1 MSRVFDTALPFPTL
15 AKAALADTQ
24 LRSNL
29 AHATTTIR
37 DKRLKVVSELT
48 DWEQLRSAGAAIK
61 DYALD
66 HLDELCVELEK
77 NVTAHGGTVHW
88 ARDAAEA
95 NAIVVGLVQAT
106 GVDSVVKVK
115 SMATAEIELN
125 AALERQGI
133 TAYETDLAELIVQ
146 LGDDLPSHILVPAIH
161 KNRSQIRQIFLDEM
175 GKSGL
180 AAPDDLTDD
189 PAQLAAA
196 ARAHLRQRFLS
207 ARVAI
212 SGANFVIA
220 DTGALVVVESEGNG
234 RMCLTLPE
242 TLISVVGIE
251 KILPTWQSLE
261 VFMQLLPRSSTGER
275 MNPYTSIFTGA
286 TPGNGPS
293 DFHLV
298 LIDNGRSSAL
308 AEETGRDVLRC
319 IRCSACLNV
328 CPVYERTGGHSYGN
342 PYPGPIGAVLVP
354 QLRRG
359 ERTPL
364 EDSLPYASS
373 LCGACYVACP
383 VKIDIPKILVRLRSE
398 VVDEK
403 RRDHP
408 RDPELLSMKVIERG
422 FSSARLFQRAIAI
435 GSLIGRLPM
444 TTLRFLPPP
453 LNKWSSARDAP
464 LPPSTSFRS
473 WFAATHP
480 NAIVSSR
487 LPTTST
493 TPHAH
498 IHDAL
503 HDAKPGHVGRD
514 VAGREG
520 VLSSIDTALGVAR
533 RHSVLSPTREYS
545 TAGDANASQRR
556 ELFIDRLRDYR
567 AHVVECD
574 NESLGATVNALLLA
588 HASRSVAAPADVPP
602 TWLTTVEAR
611 VRLDDPT
618 LTVHDLDI
626 IDSAITG
633 CAVAVAQ
640 TGTIILDSG
649 ARQGRRVLS
658 LIPDHLIVVIQ
669 EDQIVELVPEGI
681 VRLRADATQTWISGP
696 SATSDIE
703 LERIEGVHG
712 PRTLDVIVVEGSPDA
727 DANSDQ
733 GV

>member
-1 MSRVFDTALPFPTL
+1 VSKVFDTELPFPTL
-15 AKAALADTQ
+15 ARTALADAQ
-24 LRSNL
+24 LRANL

-37 DKRLKVVSELT
+37 DKRLRVVAELD
-48 DWEQLRSAGAAIK
+48 DWEELRTAGAAIK
-61 DYALD
+61 DYSLD

-77 NVTAHGGTVHW
+77 NVVAHGGVVHW
-88 ARDAAEA
+88 ARDATEA
-95 NAIVVGLVQAT
+95 NAIVVSLVQGT

-125 AALERQGI
+125 VALEEHGI
-133 TAYETDLAELIVQ
+133 IAYETDLAELIVQ

-180 AAPDDLTDD
+180 AAPEDLTND

-207 ARVAI
+207 AKVAI
-212 SGANFVIA
+212 SGANFIIA

-251 KILPTWQSLE
+251 KILPNWQSLE
-261 VFMQLLPRSSTGER
+261 VFMQLLPRSATGER
-275 MNPYTSIFTGA
+275 MNPYTSIFTGS

-293 DFHLV
+293 SFHLV

-308 AEETGRDVLRC
+308 AEENGRDVLRC

-359 ERTPL
+359 VRSPL

-383 VKIDIPKILVRLRSE
+383 VKIDIPKILVQLRSE

-403 RRDHP
+403 RREHP
-408 RDPELLSMKVIERG
+408 RDPELLSMKAIEKG
-422 FSSARLFQRAIAI
+422 FSSARVFQSVVAL
-435 GSLIGRLPM
+435 GSLIGRLPLR
-444 TTLRFLPPP
+444 TLRFLPPP
-453 LNKWSSARDAP
+453 LNKWSSARNAP
-464 LPPSTSFRS
+464 LPPSTSFRT
-473 WFAATHP
+473 WFAHTHP
-480 NAIVSSR
+480 GAVATSNTPV
-487 LPTTST
+487 TST
-493 TPHAH
+493 TALVHH
-498 IHDAL
+498 HDAM
-503 HDAKPGHVGRD
+503 HDAKPGHVGHD

-520 VLSSIDTALGVAR
+520 VLSSIDTALGPKG
-533 RHSVLSPTREYS
+533 RHTSLSTDRAYRV
-545 TAGDANASQRR
+545 TGVRDALERR
-556 ELFIDRLRDYR
+556 ELLKDRLLDYR
-567 AHVVECD
+567 ANVVEC
-574 NESLGATVNALLLA
+574 ERPSLAATINGLLVA
-588 HASRSVAAPADVPP
+588 HASTSVAAPADTPLEW
-602 TWLTTVEAR
+602 TNAIDATLH
-611 VRLDDPT
+611 LDEPT
-618 LTVHDLDI
+618 LSVSELDA
-626 IDSAITG
+626 IDSTLSG
-633 CAVAVAQ
+633 CAVAIAQ

-649 ARQGRRVLS
+649 ARQGRRALS
-658 LIPDHLIVVIQ
+658 LIPDHLIVVIYD
-669 EDQIVELVPEGI
+669 EQIVEVVPEG
-681 VRLRADATQTWISGP
+681 VARLAADSIQTWISGP

-712 PRTLDVIVVEGSPDA
+712 PRTLDVIMVTTA
-727 DANSDQ
+727 H
-733 GV
+733 